1 MDEMSQNSLLFQV
14 LDTAST
20 LPVISTKKKKKE
32 LHSTEKLIEK
42 KKTKSNPFS
51 LVLVLVRVLCSCL
64 DSQIRHLLISC

>member
-20 LPVISTKKKKKE
+20 LPVISTKKKKE